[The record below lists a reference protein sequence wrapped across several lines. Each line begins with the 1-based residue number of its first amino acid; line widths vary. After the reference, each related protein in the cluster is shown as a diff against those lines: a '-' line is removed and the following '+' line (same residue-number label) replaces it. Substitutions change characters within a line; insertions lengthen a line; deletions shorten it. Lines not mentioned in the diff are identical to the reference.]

1 MLFRPGPHALTMARS
16 KTSSFW
22 LTSTINI
29 QAIDTFTNGT
39 IDVAAYVDVGDSQG
53 LFIEE
58 VSFIIQSLDTATN
71 SYTGNLQTA
80 LVGDATIDMQLSD
93 QPFPAGTMLRAG
105 SVSLVASGTYNFDDG
120 NNVSSLGTDL
130 YPDVFGTLDQAFVV
144 INDQIY
150 FQGLLGI
157 SAPIATRNIA
167 ITARLK
173 CRVATL
179 SKRDWMA
186 KAITQTGADN

>member
-1 MLFRPGPHALTMARS
+1 MARS

-22 LTSTINI
+22 LTETLNI
-29 QAIDTFTNGT
+29 AAVDTFTNGT
-39 IDVAAYVDVGDSQG
+39 IDIAAYVDVGDSQG
-53 LFIEE
+53 LFVEE
-58 VSFIIQSLDTATN
+58 VSFIIQSLDIPTN

-80 LVGDATIDMQLSD
+80 LAGDATIDMQLSD

-105 SVSLVASGTYNFDDG
+105 AVSLVASGTYNFDDT
-120 NNVSSLGTDL
+120 NNISSLGTDL
-130 YPDVFGTLDQAFVV
+130 YPDVYGTLDEAFVV
-144 INDQIY
+144 INDQLY

-157 SAPIATRNIA
+157 SAPIPSKEIA
-167 ITARLK
+167 VTVRLK

>member
-1 MLFRPGPHALTMARS
+1 MARS

-22 LTSTINI
+22 LTETVNV
-29 QAIDTFTNGT
+29 AAVDTFTNGT
-39 IDVAAYVDVGDSQG
+39 VAVAAYVDVGDSQG

-58 VSFIIQSLDTATN
+58 VSFVIQSLDTTTN

-80 LVGDATIDMQLSD
+80 LAGDAAIDFQLSD

-105 SVSLVASGTYNFDDG
+105 AVSLIASGTLNYDDT
-120 NNVSSLGTDL
+120 NNVTSLGTDL
-130 YPDVFGTLDQAFVV
+130 YPDAFGTLDEAFVV

-150 FQGLLGI
+150 FQALLGI
-157 SAPIATRNIA
+157 SAPIAARNIA
-167 ITARLK
+167 VTARIK